1 MMRELV
7 EELHSLEVSGDP
19 SALEAAIER
28 APQDERLSSDDEA
41 DADGGANSK
50 TAAQDDL
57 DLMLQ
62 DELEADLPPFLELP
76 NALTAAKN
84 ASTHDG
90 ALAAWSKLSAFSA
103 DDLLESDQWADVAPS
118 LQPLLIGKLL
128 PNAERDECA
137 ELHAALFAEAPPP
150 QRTPIVLN
158 ACAMLAA
165 QRAGGGGGGAAA
177 ASSSSQSAAAE
188 DRSTLLCAQ
197 LVWRARL
204 ELCNDGIQLPVDV
217 LDQLLDQHANL
228 SLCPKE
234 DTAASRCE
242 PALLLAAMDP
252 SARWVSK
259 LLARARLVRGTWRA
273 LVTSGLVQQAEAIV
287 RSPPPPPPPPS
298 SSSSSALP
306 SASRD
311 QPPPSEWESRFA
323 LHLHHTCLLAVAVRH
338 ASSIPPDASS
348 SDSSEPSFEGVV
360 YDVTWASKPCPTS
373 YKEPRRYR
381 L

>member
-1 MMRELV
+1 MTQ
-7 EELHSLEVSGDP
+7 P
-19 SALEAAIER
+19 
-28 APQDERLSSDDEA
+28 PDERLSSDDEA

-118 LQPLLIGKLL
+118 LQPVLIGKLL

-165 QRAGGGGGGAAA
+165 QRAGGGGGAAA
-177 ASSSSQSAAAE
+177 AVAGGSS
-188 DRSTLLCAQ
+188 
-197 LVWRARL
+197 
-204 ELCNDGIQLPVDV
+204 
-217 LDQLLDQHANL
+217 
-228 SLCPKE
+228 
-234 DTAASRCE
+234 
-242 PALLLAAMDP
+242 
-252 SARWVSK
+252 
-259 LLARARLVRGTWRA
+259 
-273 LVTSGLVQQAEAIV
+273 
-287 RSPPPPPPPPS
+287 
-298 SSSSSALP
+298 
-306 SASRD
+306 
-311 QPPPSEWESRFA
+311 
-323 LHLHHTCLLAVAVRH
+323 
-338 ASSIPPDASS
+338 
-348 SDSSEPSFEGVV
+348 GVGGV
-360 YDVTWASKPCPTS
+360 
-373 YKEPRRYR
+373 
-381 L
+381 